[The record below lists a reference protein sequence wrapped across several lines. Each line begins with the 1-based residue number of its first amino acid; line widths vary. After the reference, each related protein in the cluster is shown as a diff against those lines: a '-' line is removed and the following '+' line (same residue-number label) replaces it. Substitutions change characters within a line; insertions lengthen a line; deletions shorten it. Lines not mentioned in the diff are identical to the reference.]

1 MDKYGDNVV
10 AQALQGDGYR
20 RRHDELKKKLVRL
33 MRWAGID
40 VQCEVFNLF
49 SGLIPQEGLARL
61 ERGRKR
67 QGLVPDFLLRVPGEV
82 VGEVGVAGD
91 VQVLAELKILSSCPT
106 RYQRAPPAR
115 ESAVVRRA
123 NLLPSEYERKTVWG
137 SARR

>member
-1 MDKYGDNVV
+1 M
-10 AQALQGDGYR
+10 
-20 RRHDELKKKLVRL
+20 
-33 MRWAGID
+33 
-40 VQCEVFNLF
+40 QCEVFYLF
-49 SGLIPQEGLARL
+49 SGLIPQEGLSRL

-67 QGLVPDFLLRVPGEV
+67 QSLVPDFLFQFPGEA
-82 VGEVGVAGD
+82 VGVAGAAGD
-91 VQVLAELKILSSCPT
+91 VQVLAELKMLSRCPT